1 MCLAENSPEENFGN
15 SLSELLKKYEIEKS
29 PDLSFI
35 DKFICNVDL
44 KEVKSLF
51 SDFLLEYFNSQN
63 GEGGAFMPDYRQQ
76 VLFNFKLVSCL
87 LDHLHELQVQRYGI
101 N

>member
-1 MCLAENSPEENFGN
+1 MKKTNNTPEENFGN

-35 DKFICNVDL
+35 DKFICDVDL
-44 KEVKSLF
+44 KEIKSLF
-51 SDFLLEYFNSQN
+51 SDFLLEYFDCQDQK
-63 GEGGAFMPDYRQQ
+63 GAFLPDYRQQ
-76 VLFNFKLVSCL
+76 VLFNFKLVSSL
-87 LDHLHELQVQRYGI
+87 LDHLHELQVQRNGT

>member
-1 MCLAENSPEENFGN
+1 MQQTSTTPEENFGN
-15 SLSELLKKYEIEKS
+15 SLDKLLKELEIEKS

-35 DKFICNVDL
+35 DNFICTVDL
-44 KEVKSLF
+44 KEVKNLF
-51 SDFLLEYFNSQN
+51 SDFLLEYFDCQDQK
-63 GEGGAFMPDYRQQ
+63 GVFLPDYRQQ